1 LYWIDVDDSVI
12 FYLKIRLFY
21 GHSFQNLILQMF
33 ALIDCNNFYASCE
46 RVFQPQ
52 YEGKAVVILSNNDG
66 CVIARS
72 NEAKALGIPMGAPAF
87 KFRNEF
93 KKHNIKVFSSNYPL
107 YGDMSNRVMKILE
120 TYTPNV
126 EIYSI
131 DEAFLKF
138 EGFDHF
144 DLIERGLQMRKQVQ
158 QWTGIPVSVGLAPSK
173 ALAKIANK
181 IAKKFDQRTQGVYA
195 IDSNEKR
202 LKALKWTS
210 IEDVWGVG
218 RQHAKRLQAMG
229 VMTALDFVNLP
240 DEWVKKHMSIL
251 GLRLKRDLEGIPS
264 IQLEEVSPSK
274 KSIATTR
281 SFKNILNIFNS
292 LEERITT
299 YTLLGAE
306 KLRKQKS
313 CATAIH
319 IFVRSNPFDPNASQY
334 RNGCT
339 LTLPHAT
346 DSNFVLNRYALMGL
360 RSIFKPGIE
369 YKKAGVI
376 LLGLT
381 PSSSRQINL
390 FEQDTAKH
398 TALMQ
403 TLDKIHR
410 RYGPHRMKL
419 ASQDLK
425 QTWKMKREHLSN
437 RFTTEIN
444 EIIRVK

>member
-1 LYWIDVDDSVI
+1 
-12 FYLKIRLFY
+12 
-21 GHSFQNLILQMF
+21 MF

-52 YEGKAVVILSNNDG
+52 YEHKAVAILSNNDG

-144 DLIERGLQMRKQVQ
+144 HLIESGFRMRKQVR

-181 IAKKFDQRTQGVYA
+181 IAKKFDQKTGGVYA
-195 IDSNEKR
+195 IDSAEKR
-202 LKALKWTS
+202 LKALKWMP

-218 RQHAKRLQAMG
+218 RQHAKRLKAMQIK
-229 VMTALDFVNLP
+229 TALDFVNLP

-264 IQLEEVSPSK
+264 IQLEEFAPSK

-281 SFKNILNIFNS
+281 SFKNVLNIFTG

-299 YTLLGAE
+299 FTLLGAE

-313 CATAIH
+313 CATALH
-319 IFVRSNPFDPNASQY
+319 VFVRSNPFNPDAVQY

-360 RSIFKPGIE
+360 RSVFKPGIE

-376 LLGLT
+376 LLGIT
-381 PSSSRQINL
+381 PSSSRQITL

-398 TALMQ
+398 AVLMQ

-419 ASQDLK
+419 ATQDLK
-425 QTWKMKREHLSN
+425 QTWKMKREQLSN

-444 EIIRVK
+444 EVIRVK